1 MEKILTIEDF
11 YEENTS
17 GFLDEKE
24 CKKLMLNFAKI
35 HIKEALKQIIQNA
48 KIRICCGD
56 GGLTVTNYTTNP
68 KDVDEYEIIVD
79 EYSILEAYPLENIK

>member
-1 MEKILTIEDF
+1 MITVEDF

-48 KIRICCGD
+48 QIRICCGD
-56 GGLTVTNYTTNP
+56 GGLTVTNYTTDP